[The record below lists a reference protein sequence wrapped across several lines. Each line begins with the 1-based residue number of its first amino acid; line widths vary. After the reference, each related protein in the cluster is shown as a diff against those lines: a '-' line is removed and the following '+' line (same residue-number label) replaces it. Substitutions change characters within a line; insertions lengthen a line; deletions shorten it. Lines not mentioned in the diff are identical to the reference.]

1 MTNLRIAVTSRRRPP
16 SRARVRWYTSP
27 PMNNKN
33 NLLRS
38 ALAIVL
44 IWTALCA
51 IGALGNYSD
60 AVKRGEPMTYGWMLW
75 LWVRSHLPMIVL
87 TIACHEYYSRR
98 PPLMAGL
105 RRLVFGYI
113 AVVALFLPLQM
124 LYLALLNSEPMAA
137 ASGFDWFL
145 EYAWTTFTFVAV
157 VGACNMGESRKREHA
172 WQRAQS
178 ENLNLRLE
186 LEQQRLL
193 ALRGQ
198 LNPHF
203 LFNALNA
210 ISALVRSSDGRLAL
224 TGIGHLSD
232 LLRYALQASERDH
245 VRLADERRFV
255 DDYLALQTL
264 RYGPRLQV
272 GIDDHAGLDADVPPL
287 LLQPLIENA
296 LRHDLDCHDRSSDIR
311 LVFGGDAER
320 LRIEVSNP
328 SIDERAANPG
338 LGLGLRHSRSRL
350 QLAYG
355 EAATL
360 QSGVEDGRFVV
371 SIDMP
376 RYAKA
381 A

>member
-1 MTNLRIAVTSRRRPP
+1 
-16 SRARVRWYTSP
+16 
-27 PMNNKN
+27 MNNQTT
-33 NLLRS
+33 LLRS
-38 ALAIVL
+38 ALTIVL

-75 LWVRSHLPMIVL
+75 LWVRSHLPMIAL
-87 TIACHEYYSRR
+87 TIVCHEYYSRR
-98 PPLMAGL
+98 PPLTAGVRIL
-105 RRLVFGYI
+105 TVSYG

-124 LYLALLNSEPMAA
+124 LYLALLNNKPLSA

-145 EYAWTTFTFVAV
+145 EFAWTTFTFVAV
-157 VGACNMGESRKREHA
+157 IGACNMREGRKREQA
-172 WQRAQS
+172 WLLAQS
-178 ENLNLRLE
+178 DNLHLRLE
-186 LEQQRLL
+186 LEQQRML

-245 VRLADERRFV
+245 VSLADERRFV

-272 GIDDHAGLDADVPPL
+272 GIDDHVTLDADVPPL

-296 LRHDLDCHDRSSDIR
+296 LRHDLDRHDRPSDIR

-320 LRIEVSNP
+320 LKIEVSNP
-328 SIDERAANPG
+328 SIDARAANPG

-350 QLAYG
+350 LLVYG
-355 EAATL
+355 DAATL
-360 QSGVEDGRFVV
+360 HSGVEGGRFVV
-371 SIDMP
+371 TIDMP

>member
-1 MTNLRIAVTSRRRPP
+1 
-16 SRARVRWYTSP
+16 
-27 PMNNKN
+27 MNNKT

-60 AVKRGEPMTYGWMLW
+60 AVKRGEPITYEWMLW
-75 LWVRSHLPMIVL
+75 LWVRSHLPMIAL
-87 TIACHEYYSRR
+87 TIVSHEYYSRR
-98 PPLMAGL
+98 PPLTAGL
-105 RRLVFGYI
+105 RVLAVSYV

-124 LYLALLNSEPMAA
+124 LYLGLLNNEPLSA

-145 EYAWTTFTFVAV
+145 EFAWTTFTFVAV
-157 VGACNMGESRKREHA
+157 IGACNMREGRNREQV
-172 WQRAQS
+172 WLRAQS
-178 ENLNLRLE
+178 DNLNLRLE
-186 LEQQRLL
+186 LEQQRML

-245 VRLADERRFV
+245 VSLADERRFV

-272 GIDDHAGLDADVPPL
+272 GIDEHVALDADVPPL

-296 LRHDLDCHDRSSDIR
+296 LRHDLDCHDRPSDIR

-320 LRIEVSNP
+320 LKIEVSNP
-328 SIDERAANPG
+328 SLDERAANPG

-350 QLAYG
+350 LLAYG
-355 EAATL
+355 ESATL
-360 QSGVEDGRFVV
+360 RSGVEDGRFVV